1 MCKALKEKET
11 RDKISGFIEGMQTAG
26 VNENDIITKA
36 AEKFHVTKE
45 LVLSLVMP
53 QKASKNVLL
62 IEKQAL
68 L

>member
-11 RDKISGFIEGMQTAG
+11 RDKISGFIEGMQTGG

-45 LVLSLVMP
+45 LVLSLVTP
-53 QKASKNVLL
+53 QKAS
-62 IEKQAL
+62 
-68 L
+68 